1 LVLKRVLRT
10 VFFQQ
15 YLNLNGLFANSRRFK
30 GLNMPDLKRWFL
42 SPTVKYYCLPLPP
55 TVLNRWLSIP
65 TMINCLYST
74 PTVNKRD
81 KNLIFNPKFQAL
93 LTQIFANITI
103 MTIRPTKKYLKNKQ
117 LINIKMIDFNNMKKD
132 EIITYL
138 EKLSPHKIF
147 NIENEQI
154 QVLYWNELPIK
165 RTVELLKHT
174 ALTLGIVTKLHL
186 TNTVEKVTKP
196 YLTEEEVETILLDEA
211 EEKRMEEK
219 NYNDERN
226 EWKRLSKWVLITIKN
241 YINIKDTI

>member
-1 LVLKRVLRT
+1 
-10 VFFQQ
+10 
-15 YLNLNGLFANSRRFK
+15 
-30 GLNMPDLKRWFL
+30 
-42 SPTVKYYCLPLPP
+42 
-55 TVLNRWLSIP
+55 
-65 TMINCLYST
+65 
-74 PTVNKRD
+74 
-81 KNLIFNPKFQAL
+81 
-93 LTQIFANITI
+93 
-103 MTIRPTKKYLKNKQ
+103 
-117 LINIKMIDFNNMKKD
+117 MIDFNNMKKD

-226 EWKRLSKWVLITIKN
+226 EWKRLANVK
-241 YINIKDTI
+241 